1 MLKENVDYEL
11 IPSDDEDAAWCVR
24 VLKGE
29 FTETVFQFG
38 AIRLNGEDLDD
49 ISTQMTFNFEL
60 ISSPIENLSE
70 KNIPLQNHVGDILL
84 SVLEDAIKNKELV
97 TQQVDN

>member
-1 MLKENVDYEL
+1 
-11 IPSDDEDAAWCVR
+11 
-24 VLKGE
+24 
-29 FTETVFQFG
+29 
-38 AIRLNGEDLDD
+38 
-49 ISTQMTFNFEL
+49 MTFNFEL
-60 ISSPIENLSE
+60 LSSPIEDLSE